1 MSRSTI
7 RTKQHNAGDDVV
19 AEGGKLHRLATHYQQ
34 QGETLKAIAVLQ
46 DLIHLN
52 PQDVAAHANLGLMH
66 HTAGDP
72 QQAADCYQQALA
84 LDDQQYH
91 LHFLLGSA
99 WKDMGLLDEAVSAL
113 KEALRL
119 APTDAGILHEL
130 AAVYRCRNSMENA
143 AACYHS
149 ILQHSPKDHQ
159 ALVNLGLLSFR
170 QKKFQE
176 ALHFYSQAAVN
187 NPDDADILF
196 NLALTHRQT
205 GDHDQALACCK
216 KALAIQPDDADIHF
230 CLGSIYRDLHD
241 LDRSIACFK
250 HVVAVDPQHGA
261 AFNNLGNLFHLQG
274 NIDEAILCYKKS
286 VELDHHA
293 ESAGHLLAALTGEQ
307 RNRAPSQYV
316 IDLFDN
322 YAERFDPS
330 LVQDLE
336 YRVPGLLRRLLDRHR
351 LRARSFA
358 SGLDL
363 GCGTGLAALPFL
375 STVRKIAGVD
385 LSGKMLAKAA
395 ARGIYHSLYQAE
407 LLDFLKAT
415 RECFDLIIAADVL
428 TYLGDLDPLFQAT
441 ARRLC
446 HDGLWLLSTE
456 HHQGSTNYTLQPSGR
471 FGHTIAYIERLAARH
486 NLTIAR
492 REQQAIRKD
501 KEQWITGDLYLLTNY
516 GKEGKI

>member
-1 MSRSTI
+1 MRI
-7 RTKQHNAGDDVV
+7 RQQNAGGNVV
-19 AEGGKLHRLATHYQQ
+19 AEAERLHRLATQYQQ
-34 QGETLKAIAVLQ
+34 QGETEKAIAVLQ
-46 DLIHLN
+46 DLTHLN

-66 HTAGDP
+66 HTAGDL
-72 QQAADCYQQALA
+72 QQAVDCYQQALA
-84 LDDQQYH
+84 LNDRQYH
-91 LHFLLGSA
+91 LHFLLGSV
-99 WKDMGLLDEAVSAL
+99 WKDMGLLDEAVAAL

-119 APTDAGILHEL
+119 APADAGILHEL
-130 AAVYRCRNSMENA
+130 AAVYRRRNSMKNA

-149 ILQHSPKDHQ
+149 ILQHSPQDQQ
-159 ALVNLGLLSFR
+159 ALVNLGLLCFR

-176 ALHFYSQAAVN
+176 ALHFYSQAAAN

-205 GDHDQALACCK
+205 GDHDQALACCE

-230 CLGSIYRDLHD
+230 CLGSIYKDLQD
-241 LDRSIACFK
+241 LSRSIDCFR
-250 HVVAVDPQHGA
+250 HVVAIDPQHGA
-261 AFNNLGNLFHLQG
+261 AFNNLGNLYHLQG
-274 NIDEAILCYKKS
+274 NIDKAILCYKKS
-286 VELDHHA
+286 VELDHYA

-307 RNRAPSQYV
+307 RNRAPSQY
-316 IDLFDN
+316 ITDLFDN
-322 YAERFDPS
+322 YAERFDHS

-351 LRARSFA
+351 LQARTFV

-363 GCGTGLAALPFL
+363 GCGTGLSALPFL
-375 STVRKIAGVD
+375 STVRKIVGVD
-385 LSGKMLAKAA
+385 LSEKMLAKAA
-395 ARGIYHSLYQAE
+395 ARGIYHALYQAE
-407 LLDFLKAT
+407 LLEFLNES

-428 TYLGDLDPLFQAT
+428 TYLGDLDSLFQAT

-456 HHQGSTNYTLQPSGR
+456 HYQGSTNYALQPSGR
-471 FGHTIAYIERLAARH
+471 FGHTIAYIERLAVRH

-501 KEQWITGDLYLLTNY
+501 KEQWITGDLYLLTNC
-516 GKEGKI
+516 GKEGKV